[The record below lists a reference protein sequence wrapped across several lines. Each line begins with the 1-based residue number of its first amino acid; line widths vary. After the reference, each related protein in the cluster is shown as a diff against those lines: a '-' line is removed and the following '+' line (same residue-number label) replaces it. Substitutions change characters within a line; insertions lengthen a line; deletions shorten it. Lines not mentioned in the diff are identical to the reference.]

1 MSKDNFYEILEVEE
15 TASIEE
21 IKKSYRKLSLKYH
34 PDRTNGDVEKVKVFQ
49 KINEAYETIGDVEKR
64 QEYDMCRKNPFM
76 RMDSMNNMGG
86 DGMNMNDI
94 LSSLFFGG
102 GIPGMGQNVHGIH
115 GIHMGGMMN
124 GMPPGANIRVFRNG
138 VPVNINQISKPEPIV
153 KTLQITMETVLNG
166 DKVPLEIERWIVESG
181 NKVFENTVVYVDIFK
196 GIDHNEIIMLP
207 DQGHVLNDTCKG
219 DIKVFINIINN
230 SGFIRKGLDLIINKE
245 ITLKESLC
253 GFSFELKYINKK
265 TYTINNQVGNIIP
278 PNYQKIIPNM
288 GLTRDD
294 HIGNLIIIFQVNF
307 PETLSLENTEGIS
320 KFL

>member
-1 MSKDNFYEILEVEE
+1 
-15 TASIEE
+15 
-21 IKKSYRKLSLKYH
+21 
-34 PDRTNGDVEKVKVFQ
+34 
-49 KINEAYETIGDVEKR
+49 
-64 QEYDMCRKNPFM
+64 
-76 RMDSMNNMGG
+76 
-86 DGMNMNDI
+86 
-94 LSSLFFGG
+94 
-102 GIPGMGQNVHGIH
+102 
-115 GIHMGGMMN
+115 MMN

-307 PETLSLENTEGIS
+307 PETLSLENIEGIS